1 MYQVTG
7 KKLLCLLVIHILF
20 KNFLTSKMFDNL
32 FSLGENHDVWD
43 LQNDTCTMIEIP
55 WQRCGTYPSPIPT
68 STLSNLLSV
77 Y

>member
-20 KNFLTSKMFDNL
+20 KNFLTSKMFDN
-32 FSLGENHDVWD
+32 GVWD

-55 WQRCGTYPSPIPT
+55 
-68 STLSNLLSV
+68 
-77 Y
+77 